1 MAPYND
7 SLYDGTCLYRFTVGL
22 SRRPDVG
29 VCLMDIQLIIALLL
43 GLIAFIYIG
52 KQMIK
57 QFTQTEKD
65 PKCDNCPVPDGIQEI
80 RKKEKGS

>member
-1 MAPYND
+1 
-7 SLYDGTCLYRFTVGL
+7 
-22 SRRPDVG
+22 
-29 VCLMDIQLIIALLL
+29 MDIQLIIALLL

-65 PKCDNCPVPDGIQEI
+65 PKCDNCPIPETRQEVEN
-80 RKKEKGS
+80 RK

>member
-1 MAPYND
+1 
-7 SLYDGTCLYRFTVGL
+7 
-22 SRRPDVG
+22 
-29 VCLMDIQLIIALLL
+29 MDIQLIIALLL

>member
-1 MAPYND
+1 
-7 SLYDGTCLYRFTVGL
+7 
-22 SRRPDVG
+22 
-29 VCLMDIQLIIALLL
+29 MDIQLIIALLL

-65 PKCDNCPVPDGIQEI
+65 PKCENCPIPDGIQEI
-80 RKKEKGS
+80 GKKEKGS

>member
-1 MAPYND
+1 
-7 SLYDGTCLYRFTVGL
+7 
-22 SRRPDVG
+22 
-29 VCLMDIQLIIALLL
+29 MDIQLIIALLL

-57 QFTQTEKD
+57 QFTQIEKD

-80 RKKEKGS
+80 GKKEKGNWKKMLD